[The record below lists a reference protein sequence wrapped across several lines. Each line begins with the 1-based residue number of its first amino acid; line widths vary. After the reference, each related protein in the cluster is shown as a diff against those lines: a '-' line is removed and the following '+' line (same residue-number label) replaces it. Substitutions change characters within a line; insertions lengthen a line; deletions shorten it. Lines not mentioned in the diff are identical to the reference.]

1 MFITEWAA
9 ADQAQLD
16 GDGARAMSCDA
27 EQCSMCVDEALAELR
42 QIAASEGSAV
52 GAASLALQKASRMLS
67 NQSAL
72 NAVSLAPGLC
82 PTVNELRLK
91 READRRAQ
99 ECPRVW
105 GDPTEGRTNGK
116 ARDVFVAHRTGPTWP

>member
-42 QIAASEGSAV
+42 QIAVSEGSAA
-52 GAASLALQKASRMLS
+52 GA
-67 NQSAL
+67 
-72 NAVSLAPGLC
+72 
-82 PTVNELRLK
+82 T
-91 READRRAQ
+91 
-99 ECPRVW
+99 
-105 GDPTEGRTNGK
+105 
-116 ARDVFVAHRTGPTWP
+116 HR